1 MAKKRGLSSAGVDAL
16 FSKPLKGEKTK
27 VDIPENATIV
37 QRVDINRVE
46 PDRTQPRFNFDED
59 ALEELSLSIKQYGVL
74 QPLLVKKDGDRFII
88 IAGERRWRAS
98 KLAGLK
104 EIPVIENDGDAE
116 RILEISL
123 IENIQREDLNII
135 EEARAYKRLQ
145 DEFGLKQDEIAE
157 KVNKS
162 RSAITNSL
170 RLLKLNKKVID
181 MIINDMISSGH
192 GRALLAIE
200 NENKQLELANKIFD
214 ERLSVRETEKLIK
227 SENNPK
233 VENKEKNLS
242 RALEDLQN
250 QLIKRLSTKVSI
262 KENKKEGG
270 KLIIDYYSD
279 EDLIRIVN
287 LIEEDAK

>member
-1 MAKKRGLSSAGVDAL
+1 MPKKRGLSSAGVNAL
-16 FSKPLKGEKTK
+16 FSKPINEVEKK
-27 VDIPENATIV
+27 EKAGTIV
-37 QRVDINRVE
+37 KQVDINKVE
-46 PDRTQPRFNFDED
+46 PDKSQPRFNFDED
-59 ALEELSLSIKQYGVL
+59 ALEDLSLSIKQYGVL
-74 QPLLVKKDGDRFII
+74 QPLLVKKTGDRYTI

-98 KLAGLK
+98 KIAGLN
-104 EIPVIENDGDAE
+104 EIPVIENDADAE

-145 DEFGLKQDEIAE
+145 EEFHLKQDEIAE

-181 MIINDMISSGH
+181 MIIDDMISSGH

-200 NENKQLELANKIFD
+200 DEEKQIELASKIFD
-214 ERLSVRETEKLIK
+214 ERLSVRDTEKLVKNINK
-227 SENNPK
+227 PVEPK
-233 VENKEKNLS
+233 KEKELS
-242 RALEDLQN
+242 KALIDLQDH
-250 QLIKRLSTKVSI
+250 LIKMLATKVSI
-262 KENKKEGG
+262 KENKNEGG
-270 KLIIDYYSD
+270 KLVIDYYSN

-287 LIEEDAK
+287 IMGEENNG

>member
-1 MAKKRGLSSAGVDAL
+1 MAKNRGLSSAGVDAL
-16 FSKPLKGEKTK
+16 FSKPLKREKVK
-27 VDIPENATIV
+27 NEIPENATIV
-37 QRVDINRVE
+37 QKVDINMVE
-46 PDRTQPRFNFDED
+46 PDKSQPRFNFDED
-59 ALEELSLSIKQYGVL
+59 ALEELGLSIKQYGVL
-74 QPLLVKKDGDRFII
+74 QPLLVKRDGERFII

-145 DEFGLKQDEIAE
+145 DEFNLKQDEIAE

-200 NENKQLELANKIFD
+200 NEDKQLELANKIFD

-233 VENKEKNLS
+233 EEVKEKNLS

-250 QLIKRLSTKVSI
+250 QLIKKLSTKVSI
-262 KENKKEGG
+262 KENKKSGG
-270 KLIIDYYSD
+270 KLVIDYYSE

-287 LIEEDAK
+287 LIEEGK